1 MRTPDA
7 GANAGVG
14 RSASWASVGRCRSCV
29 PGPRAAGTLPTA
41 DLEWRDGIPWSRA
54 FRDAHWSRHGARAE
68 REHAFLRG
76 QGFGAA
82 DDADAGR
89 WGERRRWTI
98 GELGFGGAVSF
109 LCAWAAFRRH
119 AATDA
124 QLDWVS
130 VELAP
135 LAPEDLRRVALADTS
150 MAPLAPLVDE
160 LCAALP
166 PRVPGRRVTSK

>member
-1 MRTPDA
+1 M
-7 GANAGVG
+7 
-14 RSASWASVGRCRSCV
+14 
-29 PGPRAAGTLPTA
+29 
-41 DLEWRDGIPWSRA
+41 
-54 FRDAHWSRHGARAE
+54 
-68 REHAFLRG
+68 FLRG
-76 QGFGAA
+76 QGFGAEG
-82 DDADAGR
+82 DADAGR

-119 AATDA
+119 AAADA

-135 LAPEDLRRVALADTS
+135 LAADDLRRVARADTA
-150 MAPLAPLVDE
+150 MAPLAPLVEE

-166 PRVPGRRVTSK
+166 PRVPGIHRRALDGGRVRLTLLLGDVLELLPEVEFEAEAWCLDGFA

>member
-1 MRTPDA
+1 MPA
-7 GANAGVG
+7 
-14 RSASWASVGRCRSCV
+14 
-29 PGPRAAGTLPTA
+29 PLPTA
-41 DLEWRDGIPWSRA
+41 ELEWRDGVPWSRA
-54 FRDAHWSRHGARAE
+54 FGDAYWSRHGARAE
-68 REHAFLRG
+68 REHVFLRG

-119 AATDA
+119 AAADA

-135 LAPEDLRRVALADTS
+135 LAADDLRRVARADTA
-150 MAPLAPLVDE
+150 MAPLAPLVEE
-160 LCAALP
+160 LCAA
-166 PRVPGRRVTSK
+166 